1 MGDIAVNAM
10 IGSGARSRGE
20 VKDYPERKRKGLA
33 GRKLELGNVNE
44 SRSWALK
51 QMLVVVVG
59 GGDEQGGRGQPQ
71 TVSNKL

>member
-20 VKDYPERKRKGLA
+20 VKDYPERKTEGLA

-51 QMLVVVVG
+51 
-59 GGDEQGGRGQPQ
+59 
-71 TVSNKL
+71 